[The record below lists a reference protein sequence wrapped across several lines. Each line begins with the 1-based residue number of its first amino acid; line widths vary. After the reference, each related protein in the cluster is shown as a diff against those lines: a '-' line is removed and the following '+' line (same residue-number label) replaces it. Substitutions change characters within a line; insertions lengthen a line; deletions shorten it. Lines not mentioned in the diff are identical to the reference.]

1 MKILEYIGEVT
12 KPVGAIYL
20 RFKVRMG
27 DVPPNASRE
36 EKRKSLYLT
45 AFTGFAND
53 PKELT
58 AANARLRFMKL
69 NSMNDIVKMIKEIMG
84 DKTFISAKSM
94 TIYMDLPDSAFNTF
108 PYLRGFMDWVFKNGG
123 DRIKVEFKPEGEG
136 EEDPLKKKRKPNPN
150 AGLKQ
155 VDYDPADPRY
165 TIHFTVSDRFY
176 DAIRKS
182 MPNLM
187 QYKGSGQDFR
197 MPKELFD
204 KFRDAAKQ
212 RYGDIGLK
220 IIKKAHTDESLEEG
234 ANTLF
239 AVKVVDPK
247 TGNEKT
253 IEISALTAAEA
264 KSKVAGKW
272 VEVDGEKKHY
282 KVVSVK
288 SAWDDSVDEGF
299 GKAAWELGKG
309 AVKVPAKAIGRAVG
323 GAAGGVTKGV
333 GQVAGGALKGVGS
346 TLQGKPFTGIG
357 QAVKGAAVGS
367 AQAVGGAFKGLGK
380 ATVGLGKDIKDV
392 ASDVRRGWA
401 HEDITDEGGPA
412 SRALCKKAA
421 KGKPIGNSAKSSC
434 VSQGLLPHHSGR
446 KDYVNGK
453 QLPVDGKYI
462 AGKKHGGPL
471 PNYSKKKK

>member
-1 MKILEYIGEVT
+1 MKIFEFISEIT

-94 TIYMDLPDSAFNTF
+94 TIYMDLPNSAYSTF
-108 PYLRGFMDWVFKNGG
+108 PYLRGFMDWVSKNGG

-150 AGLKQ
+150 KDLKQ

-165 TIHFTVSDRFY
+165 TIHFTVNDRFY
-176 DAIRKS
+176 NAIRKS

-187 QYKGSGQDFR
+187 QYKGAGQDFR

-212 RYGDIGLK
+212 RFGDIGLK
-220 IIKKAHTDESLEEG
+220 ILKKAHTDESIEEG

-239 AVKVVDPK
+239 DVKVVDPT

-253 IEISALTAAEA
+253 MEISALTAAEA

-288 SAWDDSVDEGF
+288 SAWDDSVDE
-299 GKAAWELGKG
+299 
-309 AVKVPAKAIGRAVG
+309 
-323 GAAGGVTKGV
+323 
-333 GQVAGGALKGVGS
+333 
-346 TLQGKPFTGIG
+346 
-357 QAVKGAAVGS
+357 
-367 AQAVGGAFKGLGK
+367 
-380 ATVGLGKDIKDV
+380 
-392 ASDVRRGWA
+392 
-401 HEDITDEGGPA
+401 DITDEGGPA
-412 SRALCKKAA
+412 NRSLCLSKKS
-421 KGKPIGNSAKSSC
+421 NSQLGASQLASC
-434 VSQGLLPHHSGR
+434 KSQGLRAREGDKSH
-446 KDYVNGK
+446 KFK
-453 QLPVDGKYI
+453 DGKRVKVGGHKI
-462 AGKKHGGPL
+462 KGKAHGGPL
-471 PNYSKKKK
+471 PDWGTRGSKKN

>member
-1 MKILEYIGEVT
+1 MRIIEYISEIT

-108 PYLRGFMDWVFKNGG
+108 PYLKEFMGWVGKNGG
-123 DRIKVEFKPEGEG
+123 DRIKVEWKPEGEG

-150 AGLKQ
+150 KDIKQ

-220 IIKKAHTDESLEEG
+220 ILKKAHTDESIEEGRAPRLMLHPKVVEVLKRNGFQGPFELKSLPNEWMQSLKDIHGADETSQVMISGNDVENDEWVMKVDNLGHGTYAYGQEDGYQIGKAEAAIRGFDESLEEG
-234 ANTLF
+234 AD
-239 AVKVVDPK
+239 KR
-247 TGNEKT
+247 EKDNA
-253 IEISALTAAEA
+253 IRNFSQD
-264 KSKVAGKW
+264 GK
-272 VEVDGEKKHY
+272 DTQKQNIKQQ
-282 KVVSVK
+282 
-288 SAWDDSVDEGF
+288 F
-299 GKAAWELGKG
+299 GQKAAN
-309 AVKVPAKAIGRAVG
+309 KAMKKRVSFLSKQ
-323 GAAGGVTKGV
+323 TN
-333 GQVAGGALKGVGS
+333 
-346 TLQGKPFTGIG
+346 
-357 QAVKGAAVGS
+357 
-367 AQAVGGAFKGLGK
+367 KGLE
-380 ATVGLGKDIKDV
+380 
-392 ASDVRRGWA
+392 
-401 HEDITDEGGPA
+401 EDITDEGGPA
-412 SRALCKKAA
+412 SRSLCLSKKS
-421 KGKPIGNSAKSSC
+421 NSQLGASQLASC
-434 VSQGLLPHHSGR
+434 KSQGLRAREGEKSH
-446 KDYVNGK
+446 KFK
-453 QLPVDGKYI
+453 DGKRVKVGGHKI
-462 AGKKHGGPL
+462 KGKAHGGPL
-471 PNYSKKKK
+471 PDWGTRGAKKK

>member
-1 MKILEYIGEVT
+1 MKIVEYISEIT

-94 TIYMDLPDSAFNTF
+94 TIYMDLPNSAYSTF
-108 PYLRGFMDWVFKNGG
+108 PYLSGFMDWVSKNGG

-150 AGLKQ
+150 KDLKQ

-220 IIKKAHTDESLEEG
+220 ILKKAHTAESLEEG

-253 IEISALTAAEA
+253 IEISALTASEA

-288 SAWDDSVDEGF
+288 SAWDDSVDE
-299 GKAAWELGKG
+299 
-309 AVKVPAKAIGRAVG
+309 
-323 GAAGGVTKGV
+323 
-333 GQVAGGALKGVGS
+333 
-346 TLQGKPFTGIG
+346 
-357 QAVKGAAVGS
+357 
-367 AQAVGGAFKGLGK
+367 
-380 ATVGLGKDIKDV
+380 
-392 ASDVRRGWA
+392 
-401 HEDITDEGGPA
+401 DITDEAGPA
-412 SRALCKKAA
+412 NRSLCLSKKS
-421 KGKPIGNSAKSSC
+421 NSQLGASQLASC
-434 VSQGLLPHHSGR
+434 KSQGLRAREGDKSH
-446 KDYVNGK
+446 KFK
-453 QLPVDGKYI
+453 DGKRVKVGGHKI
-462 AGKKHGGPL
+462 KGKAHGGPL
-471 PNYSKKKK
+471 PDWGTRGAKKN

>member
-1 MKILEYIGEVT
+1 MKIVEYISEIT

-27 DVPPNASRE
+27 DVPPNATRE

-108 PYLRGFMDWVFKNGG
+108 PYLKEFMGWVGKNGG
-123 DRIKVEFKPEGEG
+123 DRIKVEWKPEGEG

-187 QYKGSGQDFR
+187 QYKGAGQDFR

-220 IIKKAHTDESLEEG
+220 ILKKAHTDESLEEG

-253 IEISALTAAEA
+253 IEISALTASEA
-264 KSKVAGKW
+264 KSKVAGRT

-288 SAWDDSVDEGF
+288 SAWDESIE
-299 GKAAWELGKG
+299 
-309 AVKVPAKAIGRAVG
+309 
-323 GAAGGVTKGV
+323 
-333 GQVAGGALKGVGS
+333 
-346 TLQGKPFTGIG
+346 
-357 QAVKGAAVGS
+357 
-367 AQAVGGAFKGLGK
+367 
-380 ATVGLGKDIKDV
+380 
-392 ASDVRRGWA
+392 
-401 HEDITDEGGPA
+401 EDITDEGGPA
-412 SRALCKKAA
+412 SRSLCLSKKS
-421 KGKPIGNSAKSSC
+421 NSQLGASQLASC
-434 VSQGLLPHHSGR
+434 KSQGLRAREGDKSH
-446 KDYVNGK
+446 KFK
-453 QLPVDGKYI
+453 DGKRVKVGGHKI
-462 AGKKHGGPL
+462 KGKAHGGPL
-471 PNYSKKKK
+471 PDWGTRGAKKK

>member
-1 MKILEYIGEVT
+1 MKIVEYISEIT

-36 EKRKSLYLT
+36 EKRRSLYLT

-84 DKTFISAKSM
+84 DKIFISAKSM

-108 PYLRGFMDWVFKNGG
+108 PYLKEFMGWVGKNGG
-123 DRIKVEFKPEGEG
+123 DRIKVEWKPEGEG

-150 AGLKQ
+150 KDIKQ

-220 IIKKAHTDESLEEG
+220 ILKKAHTDESLEEG

-239 AVKVVDPK
+239 AVKVIDPK

-253 IEISALTAAEA
+253 MEISALTASEA

-288 SAWDDSVDEGF
+288 SAWDESIE
-299 GKAAWELGKG
+299 
-309 AVKVPAKAIGRAVG
+309 
-323 GAAGGVTKGV
+323 
-333 GQVAGGALKGVGS
+333 
-346 TLQGKPFTGIG
+346 
-357 QAVKGAAVGS
+357 
-367 AQAVGGAFKGLGK
+367 
-380 ATVGLGKDIKDV
+380 
-392 ASDVRRGWA
+392 
-401 HEDITDEGGPA
+401 EDITDEGGPA
-412 SRALCKKAA
+412 SRSLCLSKKS
-421 KGKPIGNSAKSSC
+421 NSQLGASQLASC
-434 VSQGLLPHHSGR
+434 KSQGLRAREGDKSH
-446 KDYVNGK
+446 KFK
-453 QLPVDGKYI
+453 DGKRVKVGGHKI
-462 AGKKHGGPL
+462 KGKAHGGPL
-471 PNYSKKKK
+471 PDWGTRGAKKN

>member
-27 DVPPNASRE
+27 DVPPNATRE

-94 TIYMDLPDSAFNTF
+94 TIYMDLPNSAYSTF
-108 PYLRGFMDWVFKNGG
+108 PYLRGFMDWVGKNGG

-150 AGLKQ
+150 KDLKQ

-165 TIHFTVSDRFY
+165 TIHFTVNDRFY
-176 DAIRKS
+176 NAIRKS

-187 QYKGSGQDFR
+187 KYKGSGQDFR

-204 KFRDAAKQ
+204 KFRDAAQQ
-212 RYGDIGLK
+212 RYGDVGIKVL
-220 IIKKAHTDESLEEG
+220 KKAHTDE
-234 ANTLF
+234 N
-239 AVKVVDPK
+239 V
-247 TGNEKT
+247 
-253 IEISALTAAEA
+253 
-264 KSKVAGKW
+264 
-272 VEVDGEKKHY
+272 
-282 KVVSVK
+282 
-288 SAWDDSVDEGF
+288 
-299 GKAAWELGKG
+299 
-309 AVKVPAKAIGRAVG
+309 
-323 GAAGGVTKGV
+323 
-333 GQVAGGALKGVGS
+333 
-346 TLQGKPFTGIG
+346 
-357 QAVKGAAVGS
+357 
-367 AQAVGGAFKGLGK
+367 
-380 ATVGLGKDIKDV
+380 
-392 ASDVRRGWA
+392 
-401 HEDITDEGGPA
+401 DEGGPA

>member
-1 MKILEYIGEVT
+1 MRIIEYISEIT

-27 DVPPNASRE
+27 DVPPNATRE

-108 PYLRGFMDWVFKNGG
+108 PYLKEFMGWVGKNGG
-123 DRIKVEFKPEGEG
+123 DRIKVEWKPEGEG

-187 QYKGSGQDFR
+187 QYKGAGQDFR

-220 IIKKAHTDESLEEG
+220 ILKKAHTDESLEEG

-253 IEISALTAAEA
+253 IEISALTASEA
-264 KSKVAGKW
+264 KSKVAGRT

-282 KVVSVK
+282 KVLSVK
-288 SAWDDSVDEGF
+288 SAWNDSVDEANYQGWVSNPQAKIASRF
-299 GKAAWELGKG
+299 AHDPDRAAVNYKPNKYDPETGLGGYVANRASTNEKSNIMLQLNANLDSAYSKPIRFDDGSQVKIGPNIARKALNKLNSMRPVQRHE
-309 AVKVPAKAIGRAVG
+309 AVKSIVASKDAFVSFVKDSSEGMAEG
-323 GAAGGVTKGV
+323 GTGPK
-333 GQVAGGALKGVGS
+333 
-346 TLQGKPFTGIG
+346 FTGYY
-357 QAVKGAAVGS
+357 KG
-367 AQAVGGAFKGLGK
+367 
-380 ATVGLGKDIKDV
+380 
-392 ASDVRRGWA
+392 
-401 HEDITDEGGPA
+401 TD
-412 SRALCKKAA
+412 
-421 KGKPIGNSAKSSC
+421 KGKPG
-434 VSQGLLPHHSGR
+434 
-446 KDYVNGK
+446 
-453 QLPVDGKYI
+453 
-462 AGKKHGGPL
+462 
-471 PNYSKKKK
+471 SKMVGDA

>member
-1 MKILEYIGEVT
+1 MKIVEYISEIT

-20 RFKVRMG
+20 RFKVRIG

-36 EKRKSLYLT
+36 EKRRSLYLT

-84 DKTFISAKSM
+84 DKIFISAKSM

-108 PYLRGFMDWVFKNGG
+108 PYLKEFMGWVSKNGG

-150 AGLKQ
+150 KDIKQ

-165 TIHFTVSDRFY
+165 TIHFTVNDRFY
-176 DAIRKS
+176 NAIRKS

-204 KFRDAAKQ
+204 KFRDAAQQ

-220 IIKKAHTDESLEEG
+220 ILKKAHTDESLEEG

-239 AVKVVDPK
+239 DVKVVDPT

-253 IEISALTAAEA
+253 IEISALTASEA

-282 KVVSVK
+282 TVVSVK
-288 SAWDDSVDEGF
+288 SAWDESVE
-299 GKAAWELGKG
+299 
-309 AVKVPAKAIGRAVG
+309 
-323 GAAGGVTKGV
+323 
-333 GQVAGGALKGVGS
+333 
-346 TLQGKPFTGIG
+346 
-357 QAVKGAAVGS
+357 
-367 AQAVGGAFKGLGK
+367 
-380 ATVGLGKDIKDV
+380 
-392 ASDVRRGWA
+392 
-401 HEDITDEGGPA
+401 EDITDEGGPA
-412 SRALCKKAA
+412 NRSLCLSKKS
-421 KGKPIGNSAKSSC
+421 NSQLGASQLASC
-434 VSQGLLPHHSGR
+434 KSQGLRAREGDKSH
-446 KDYVNGK
+446 KFK
-453 QLPVDGKYI
+453 DGKRVKVGGHKI
-462 AGKKHGGPL
+462 KGKAHGGPL
-471 PNYSKKKK
+471 PDWGTRGAKKN